1 MTNNEIRAA
10 LLKEFD
16 FEIQENNEL
25 FLFVKWT
32 YESYI
37 RTKKQMD
44 YFQELTIDLNKTIQK
59 RKLIEVRFENNKQSF
74 WNGFGKLGLPLT
86 ALIIALSVF
95 EFWFVPMKERQNN
108 HMISEYEN
116 LNNFII
122 YEQQKNPKT
131 IQSWFDDY
139 SNKNK

>member
-1 MTNNEIRAA
+1 
-10 LLKEFD
+10 
-16 FEIQENNEL
+16 
-25 FLFVKWT
+25 
-32 YESYI
+32 
-37 RTKKQMD
+37 
-44 YFQELTIDLNKTIQK
+44 
-59 RKLIEVRFENNKQSF
+59 
-74 WNGFGKLGLPLT
+74 
-86 ALIIALSVF
+86 
-95 EFWFVPMKERQNN
+95 MKERQNN